1 LPAAV
6 LNDEATVTDATDAAL
21 TGGGSLT
28 IPVWYNGMAWTK
40 LGGGTG
46 TGITQIISRSIVSKL
61 SRWYSVLDKH
71 HLQ

>member
-6 LNDEATVTDATDAAL
+6 LNDEATVTDATSDAAL

-46 TGITQIISRSIVSKL
+46 TGITTEKEL
-61 SRWYSVLDKH
+61 F
-71 HLQ
+71 